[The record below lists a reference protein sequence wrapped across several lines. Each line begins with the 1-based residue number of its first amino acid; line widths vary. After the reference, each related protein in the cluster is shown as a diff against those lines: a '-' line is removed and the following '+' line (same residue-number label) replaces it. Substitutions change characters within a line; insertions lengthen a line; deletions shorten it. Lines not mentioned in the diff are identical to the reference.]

1 MFSQV
6 FSLIQSRSLVL
17 SACIS
22 ILIHLMPPCQCVLCD
37 CNSQLFYQLAIPG
50 LFSVMK

>member
-1 MFSQV
+1 MPPPSRSHLDMFSQV

-22 ILIHLMPPCQCVLCD
+22 ILLHLMPPCQCV
-37 CNSQLFYQLAIPG
+37 
-50 LFSVMK
+50 VV